1 MDRLIK
7 LAAELRLRRAVA
19 VSYKEANEL
28 MDRMIKEA
36 KKPLR
41 VSLKW

>member
-28 MDRMIKEA
+28 MDRMLAKP
-36 KKPLR
+36 KKPLGMN
-41 VSLKW
+41 